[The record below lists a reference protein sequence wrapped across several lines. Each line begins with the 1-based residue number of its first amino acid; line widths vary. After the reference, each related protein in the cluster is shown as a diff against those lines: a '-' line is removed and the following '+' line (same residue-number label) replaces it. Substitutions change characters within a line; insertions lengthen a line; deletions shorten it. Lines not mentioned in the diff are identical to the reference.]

1 MSKLEEILEFYED
14 EEILIADGFDDAV
27 IGICYQSQRLIY
39 LYSKCLDVLI
49 NRDNMSIEEANEFM
63 SFNVVS
69 AYMGDNT
76 PIWCMD

>member
-49 NRDNMSIEEANEFM
+49 NRDNMSVEEANEFM